1 MAKYNI
7 VPALMHILHSF
18 YSWRAMSDHLEE
30 RDPHPRTANTAT
42 LLTALLLHILEG
54 ILSVAK
60 VL

>member
-1 MAKYNI
+1 MT
-7 VPALMHILHSF
+7 
-18 YSWRAMSDHLEE
+18 DHLEE
-30 RDPHPRTANTAT
+30 QDPYPRTANTAT